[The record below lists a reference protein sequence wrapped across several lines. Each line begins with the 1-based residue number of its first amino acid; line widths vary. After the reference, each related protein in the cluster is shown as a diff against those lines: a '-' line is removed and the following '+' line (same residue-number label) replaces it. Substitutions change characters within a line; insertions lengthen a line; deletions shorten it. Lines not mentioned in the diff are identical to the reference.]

1 LVDLQTH
8 QVDFGRSQENADVLR
23 QKLRWVEDQI
33 RALTGQTWTVN
44 VVANVDTSQLKVAQ
58 AYIQEIVKGTAEVKA
73 RTLDTDRYNLENALN
88 QVTKAKSDL
97 EKKLANPNADAREK
111 SVLEQQLVGINQQI
125 ADATWIQ
132 DLIKKKKF

>member
-1 LVDLQTH
+1 MQTH